1 VRSKAAG
8 HGDDQ
13 ASTAQEADG
22 ASGRIVAFH
31 EHDEKTAHW
40 KPELDG
46 MTAATH
52 VYGSSSEPSLQR
64 HLTEMSA
71 I

>member
-1 VRSKAAG
+1 VRSEAAG

-13 ASTAQEADG
+13 ASTAQEGDG
-22 ASGRIVAFH
+22 VSGRILAFH
-31 EHDEKTAHW
+31 EHDEKTTPW

-46 MTAATH
+46 MTAAMQ
-52 VYGSSSEPSLQR
+52 VCGSSSEPSLQR
-64 HLTEMSA
+64 HLNEMSA